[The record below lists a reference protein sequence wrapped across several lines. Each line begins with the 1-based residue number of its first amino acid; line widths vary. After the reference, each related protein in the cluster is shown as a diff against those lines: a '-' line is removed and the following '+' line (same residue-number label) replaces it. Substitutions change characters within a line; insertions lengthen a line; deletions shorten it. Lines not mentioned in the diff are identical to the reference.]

1 MSNFE
6 RGKRN
11 GTFNVDKGK
20 GTKEYYRKRELE
32 DGYISDDGTIIES
45 RELGDGFIVRPK
57 HGKTETF
64 QKNTYNN
71 GYTGNRGSKIRSTGK
86 NEYEYKPD
94 PKKELAK
101 HNSYTHNSISC
112 ADTSS
117 GKSFFDIISNAIGSF
132 IGIMFL
138 AGIGLIILGE
148 IFRAIFKG
156 AGRVLQ
162 VVWPFLLLAIVI
174 VVIIFVIKKRKKTAK
189 GTHNEQHLTTS
200 RKAKSNNT
208 AERTRSV
215 QTIFDNK
222 CCICGQEL
230 TNGYAV
236 LFTKTNGV
244 EARIDEKCHQAIE
257 TLARSEDVEAIESS
271 IQYISGFM
279 GRIDQDVEKKVKGY
293 IDSAE
298 NYINGTDY

>member
-45 RELGDGFIVRPK
+45 RELGDGFIVHPK

-71 GYTGNRGSKIRSTGK
+71 EYTGNRGSKIKSTGK
-86 NEYEYKPD
+86 NKYEYKPSQ
-94 PKKELAK
+94 KSQVERTTYAQ
-101 HNSYTHNSISC
+101 NSISYS
-112 ADTSS
+112 DNSS

-132 IGIMFL
+132 IGVML
-138 AGIGLIILGE
+138 LVGIGLIIVGE
-148 IFRAIFKG
+148 IFQAIFKG
-156 AGRVLQ
+156 AGKVLQ
-162 VVWPFLLLAIVI
+162 VVWPFLLLAVVII
-174 VVIIFVIKKRKKTAK
+174 VVIFVIKNRKKTAK
-189 GTHNEQHLTTS
+189 GTHNEQQLTTH

-215 QTIFDNK
+215 QTILDNK
-222 CCICGQEL
+222 CCICGEEL

-257 TLARSEDVEAIESS
+257 TLARSEDVDAIESS

-298 NYINGTDY
+298 SYINGADY